1 MPDQTQAAVFTARRI
16 SILGASTHRGRRAK
30 RAANRMGMF
39 AKDILFGMN
48 MLTLAGFIV
57 AGLSLT
63 LQRMAAA
70 GRPLTIGLMCMGT
83 APVFFG
89 LYASHWSN

>member
-1 MPDQTQAAVFTARRI
+1 
-16 SILGASTHRGRRAK
+16 
-30 RAANRMGMF
+30 MGMF

-48 MLTLAGFIV
+48 MLTVAGFIV

-70 GRPLTIGLMCMGT
+70 GRPLTIGLMCMET
-83 APVFFG
+83 ALVFFG